1 MGRPEPYVLFAQTF
15 AHPHLDEYVDE
26 VLFAEPVVITACEFI
41 EQNASSTSQAV
52 ALAGATLPPSFAVEV
67 FVQCEGETRFR
78 RLCQPFLYSHSSSN
92 VLEVEAIV
100 SNHLVVRGS
109 YRSLSLVIYGNTAE
123 DLGQFNIGLDDS
135 SLNNPVT
142 SAEGNLEDLPLALHS
157 NGLMFDEPVT
167 SLMKLSLPGVVL
179 DIPAEVKQF
188 LQLMASM
195 LEQLSPGD
203 AIHKI
208 LVIVISAASSY
219 VSYIC
224 ERSKDL
230 EGLSAIF
237 NNAKNDL
244 LKLCKAMQD
253 SKDVSADLSI
263 EFPFLESEDDLA
275 SSKQLVDILSK
286 HWNFNSSSS
295 TVGCPWQLKN
305 ITIIFGLSVALFL
318 CSAKE
323 SCFHFVNGGGM
334 EQIVHLLSRG
344 LEDSTSATLLLLAVI
359 EQATQH
365 SFGCEGLLGW
375 WPREDENVPSG
386 ASEGYSQ
393 LLNLLLQKPRHDIAS
408 LATRILQRL
417 SFYEV
422 ASRYECAILSVLEG
436 LSSSGRV
443 PNVHLDVLISMK
455 SHLKKILNLINL
467 CGPIQ
472 DPSPPSCAV
481 KSLFLGQTDGLLTCK
496 ATSCLISSSKC
507 RFSQWDADPH
517 LLALLKERG
526 FFPLSAALL
535 SSSIMR
541 SEESKI
547 MDVILEIVS
556 SIEAIILS
564 LLFCRSGLI
573 FLLHHSELSATIIH
587 ALRGDEE
594 ASLEECMPIRY
605 ASTLITNNFFCKPS
619 NVAMIVRIHL
629 RVVTAIDRLLLTT
642 PNSEEFLWVL
652 WELCSISRSDCGR
665 QALLALTYFPEAIV
679 IFIESLRL
687 VKEPESGS
695 RNSGALPLNLAISH
709 SAAEI
714 FEVIVT
720 DSTASSL
727 DSWIV
732 HAMELYKA
740 LHSSPPGSNR
750 KDAPT
755 RLLEWIDAGVV
766 YHKSGAVGLLRY
778 AAVLASGGDAN
789 SNLANTLV
797 SELTDLDN
805 AGEPTGSDVNVMDNL
820 GKTISEKTFDGITL
834 RDSSIAQL
842 TTAFQILAYISE
854 NSTVA
859 AALYD
864 EGAVAVIYAVL
875 VDSRYMLERC
885 SNNYDYLVDEGTECN
900 STSDLLLERNREQS
914 LVNLLLPCL
923 VLLLHLLQTL
933 QVAKEEHRNSKLMNA
948 LVRLHREVSPKLAAC
963 AFDLS
968 TSFPNSALGF
978 GAVCHLLVSVLA
990 CWPVYGWSPGLFSS
1004 LLDSVQATSLQALGP
1019 KETCSLLCLLNDLFP
1034 DEGIWLWKNGMPLLS
1049 AVKKLGIRTLLGPQ
1063 MEDEINWYLESGHQE
1078 KLLGQLSLQLEK
1090 ISQVVQHYA
1099 ISTLVVIQDML
1110 RIFII
1115 RLCCHKADSASFL
1128 LRPIFLWI
1136 RARVSDLSS
1145 LSDIDAYKICRY
1157 LDFFAS
1163 LLEHPRAKALLL
1175 NEGAIQLLIE
1185 VSHRCL
1191 DDLDTDEKLVPG
1203 CRFSAKCGFSFHNW
1217 CLPVFKSFSL
1227 LCYSMPSLKHIGKH
1241 NLHHFGSL
1249 SAEDYSLILHC
1260 ILLFCQ
1266 VLPVGKELVACLAAF
1281 RALGSCSEG
1290 QTALASILIDIHNVD
1305 ERESQGHKK
1314 GSDCSFNV
1322 SSWRMNPPLLCCWKK
1337 LLISIDS
1344 NDYIPTY
1351 AIQAVDAL
1359 SSGSLSFCLDGSSLV
1374 LDRIGEVKFLYG
1386 LPDAAEG
1393 VNDSSPKD
1401 VIGYIQEMIDVFKL
1415 KLGLGDYPEDSN
1427 IPASINQILETAE
1440 SLLLLLEKPTGSVN
1454 VEDITLHEDASL
1466 IPSNILDSLKLSQL
1480 GDDSIGSVEDNL
1492 LLGLG
1497 DKFMWECPEIL
1508 PYRLNAVPAKRKMS
1522 TMDGQARRA
1531 RGENSPAEIS
1541 SQNTFAR
1548 GPGISTTPSLPSRR
1562 DTFRQRKPN
1571 TSRPPSMHVDDYVA
1585 RERNVD
1591 GAINSNVISIQ
1602 RVGSSS
1608 GRPPSIHVD
1617 EFMARQRER
1626 QNPVVAVVGE
1636 AASQVKG
1643 GVPANDTDLEKLS
1656 KPKQLKTD
1664 LDDDLQGIDIVFDGE
1679 DSDPDDKLPFPHLDN
1694 TLQQSDPMLVEQG
1707 SPRSIVEETESNGN
1721 DTSQFSPMGGPA
1733 VSNVD
1738 ENTQSEFSSRMSV
1751 SRPQFP
1757 LARESSVSSGKKY
1770 FEHPDDGKN
1779 AIPVR
1784 SAGGGVDTSAT
1795 VNSSYN
1801 NATTPPSKF
1810 VAEPRVNTQN
1820 YLFKNSPQHL
1830 GSGPPS
1836 IGSQGFYEQR
1846 FFPNQPP
1853 LPPVPPP
1860 PTVTSAIS
1868 QPSDLPSSQ
1877 SSPFSN
1883 FVTDAQQRYSTTFHG
1898 PSDYPSGYNSSASF
1912 SSGSV
1917 RPPPPLPPTPPPLS
1931 SSPHNLSS
1939 SKIPLPSTPA
1949 YNMENVGMTEV
1960 PQNPTA
1966 SSTDTRLG
1974 GVSASGVMLASNSL
1988 PALPHLVFSRPSMP
2002 VNLYGG
2008 ISTQQQNESSSSI
2021 LPNLAIPPSSMPSM
2035 HSLPQLQP
2043 LQPPQLPRPPQPPP
2057 QHLRPPIIASQQ
2069 PEQVVSMQGSVQMQ
2083 MHQLQMLQQPRVSP
2097 QFYQSQPVGLS
2108 HAPPQQQFEHPQHQA
2123 IHQPGDAATASQQQQ
2138 DSAMSLHEYFKSPEA
2153 IQSLLSD
2160 REKLCQ
2166 LLEQH
2171 PKLMQMLQE
2180 RLGQR

>member
-1 MGRPEPYVLFAQTF
+1 METYLLRN
-15 AHPHLDEYVDE
+15 
-26 VLFAEPVVITACEFI
+26 PVV
-41 EQNASSTSQAV
+41 S
-52 ALAGATLPPSFAVEV
+52 
-67 FVQCEGETRFR
+67 VQF
-78 RLCQPFLYSHSSSN
+78 
-92 VLEVEAIV
+92 
-100 SNHLVVRGS
+100 
-109 YRSLSLVIYGNTAE
+109 
-123 DLGQFNIGLDDS
+123 
-135 SLNNPVT
+135 
-142 SAEGNLEDLPLALHS
+142 
-157 NGLMFDEPVT
+157 
-167 SLMKLSLPGVVL
+167 
-179 DIPAEVKQF
+179 
-188 LQLMASM
+188 
-195 LEQLSPGD
+195 
-203 AIHKI
+203 
-208 LVIVISAASSY
+208 
-219 VSYIC
+219 
-224 ERSKDL
+224 
-230 EGLSAIF
+230 
-237 NNAKNDL
+237 
-244 LKLCKAMQD
+244 
-253 SKDVSADLSI
+253 
-263 EFPFLESEDDLA
+263 
-275 SSKQLVDILSK
+275 
-286 HWNFNSSSS
+286 
-295 TVGCPWQLKN
+295 
-305 ITIIFGLSVALFL
+305 SV
-318 CSAKE
+318 
-323 SCFHFVNGGGM
+323 
-334 EQIVHLLSRG
+334 
-344 LEDSTSATLLLLAVI
+344 
-359 EQATQH
+359 
-365 SFGCEGLLGW
+365 
-375 WPREDENVPSG
+375 
-386 ASEGYSQ
+386 
-393 LLNLLLQKPRHDIAS
+393 
-408 LATRILQRL
+408 
-417 SFYEV
+417 
-422 ASRYECAILSVLEG
+422 
-436 LSSSGRV
+436 
-443 PNVHLDVLISMK
+443 
-455 SHLKKILNLINL
+455 
-467 CGPIQ
+467 
-472 DPSPPSCAV
+472 
-481 KSLFLGQTDGLLTCK
+481 SLF
-496 ATSCLISSSKC
+496 
-507 RFSQWDADPH
+507 
-517 LLALLKERG
+517 
-526 FFPLSAALL
+526 
-535 SSSIMR
+535 M
-541 SEESKI
+541 
-547 MDVILEIVS
+547 
-556 SIEAIILS
+556 
-564 LLFCRSGLI
+564 
-573 FLLHHSELSATIIH
+573 
-587 ALRGDEE
+587 
-594 ASLEECMPIRY
+594 
-605 ASTLITNNFFCKPS
+605 
-619 NVAMIVRIHL
+619 
-629 RVVTAIDRLLLTT
+629 
-642 PNSEEFLWVL
+642 
-652 WELCSISRSDCGR
+652 
-665 QALLALTYFPEAIV
+665 
-679 IFIESLRL
+679 
-687 VKEPESGS
+687 
-695 RNSGALPLNLAISH
+695 
-709 SAAEI
+709 
-714 FEVIVT
+714 
-720 DSTASSL
+720 
-727 DSWIV
+727 
-732 HAMELYKA
+732 
-740 LHSSPPGSNR
+740 
-750 KDAPT
+750 
-755 RLLEWIDAGVV
+755 
-766 YHKSGAVGLLRY
+766 
-778 AAVLASGGDAN
+778 
-789 SNLANTLV
+789 
-797 SELTDLDN
+797 
-805 AGEPTGSDVNVMDNL
+805 
-820 GKTISEKTFDGITL
+820 
-834 RDSSIAQL
+834 
-842 TTAFQILAYISE
+842 
-854 NSTVA
+854 
-859 AALYD
+859 
-864 EGAVAVIYAVL
+864 
-875 VDSRYMLERC
+875 
-885 SNNYDYLVDEGTECN
+885 
-900 STSDLLLERNREQS
+900 
-914 LVNLLLPCL
+914 
-923 VLLLHLLQTL
+923 
-933 QVAKEEHRNSKLMNA
+933 
-948 LVRLHREVSPKLAAC
+948 
-963 AFDLS
+963 
-968 TSFPNSALGF
+968 
-978 GAVCHLLVSVLA
+978 
-990 CWPVYGWSPGLFSS
+990 
-1004 LLDSVQATSLQALGP
+1004 
-1019 KETCSLLCLLNDLFP
+1019 
-1034 DEGIWLWKNGMPLLS
+1034 
-1049 AVKKLGIRTLLGPQ
+1049 
-1063 MEDEINWYLESGHQE
+1063 
-1078 KLLGQLSLQLEK
+1078 
-1090 ISQVVQHYA
+1090 
-1099 ISTLVVIQDML
+1099 
-1110 RIFII
+1110 
-1115 RLCCHKADSASFL
+1115 
-1128 LRPIFLWI
+1128 
-1136 RARVSDLSS
+1136 
-1145 LSDIDAYKICRY
+1145 
-1157 LDFFAS
+1157 
-1163 LLEHPRAKALLL
+1163 
-1175 NEGAIQLLIE
+1175 
-1185 VSHRCL
+1185 
-1191 DDLDTDEKLVPG
+1191 
-1203 CRFSAKCGFSFHNW
+1203 
-1217 CLPVFKSFSL
+1217 
-1227 LCYSMPSLKHIGKH
+1227 
-1241 NLHHFGSL
+1241 
-1249 SAEDYSLILHC
+1249 
-1260 ILLFCQ
+1260 
-1266 VLPVGKELVACLAAF
+1266 
-1281 RALGSCSEG
+1281 
-1290 QTALASILIDIHNVD
+1290 IDISLHA
-1305 ERESQGHKK
+1305 
-1314 GSDCSFNV
+1314 
-1322 SSWRMNPPLLCCWKK
+1322 
-1337 LLISIDS
+1337 
-1344 NDYIPTY
+1344 TY

-1898 PSDYPSGYNSSASF
+1898 PSDYPSGYNSSTSF

-2123 IHQPGDAATASQQQQ
+2123 IHQPGDAATTSQQQQ

-2171 PKLMQMLQE
+2171 PKLMQMLQLLACYYSVLVFVE
-2180 RLGQR
+2180 RETGSTIVAYDCRIDGTPPLYFIAALGAES

>member
-26 VLFAEPVVITACEFI
+26 VLFAEPVVISACEFI

-78 RLCQPFLYSHSSSN
+78 RLCHPFLYSHSSSN

-135 SLNNPVT
+135 SLNNLVT
-142 SAEGNLEDLPLALHS
+142 STEGNLEDLPLALHS
-157 NGLMFDEPVT
+157 NSLMIDEPVT
-167 SLMKLSLPGVVL
+167 SLMKLSQPGVVL
-179 DIPAEVKQF
+179 DISVEVKQF
-188 LQLMASM
+188 LQLMNSM
-195 LEQLSPGD
+195 LEQLSLGD
-203 AIHKI
+203 TIHKI

-219 VSYIC
+219 VSYIR
-224 ERSKDL
+224 ERSKDS
-230 EGLSAIF
+230 EGLCAIF
-237 NNAKNDL
+237 NNAKKDL
-244 LKLCKAMQD
+244 LKLCKAVQD
-253 SKDVSADLSI
+253 SKDVSTHLSV
-263 EFPFLESEDDLA
+263 EFSFLESEDDLA
-275 SSKQLVDILSK
+275 STKQLVDILSK
-286 HWNFNSSSS
+286 HWNFNLSSS
-295 TVGCPWQLKN
+295 TVGCPWKSKN
-305 ITIIFGLSVALFL
+305 TSIIFGLSVALFL
-318 CSAKE
+318 CSARE
-323 SCFHFVNGGGM
+323 GCFHFVNGGGM
-334 EQIVHLLSRG
+334 EQIVHLLCSG
-344 LEDSTSATLLLLAVI
+344 LQDSTPATLLLLAVI

-365 SFGCEGLLGW
+365 SFGCEGFLGW

-408 LATRILQRL
+408 LATHILQRL

-422 ASRYECAILSVLEG
+422 ASRYECAILSVLGG
-436 LSSSGRV
+436 LSSTGRV
-443 PNVHLDVLISMK
+443 SNVHLDVLISMK
-455 SHLKKILNLINL
+455 SQLKKILNLINL

-472 DPSPPSCAV
+472 DPSPPSCAT
-481 KSLFLGQTDGLLTCK
+481 KSLFLGHTDVLLTCK

-517 LLALLKERG
+517 LLVLLKERG
-526 FFPLSAALL
+526 FFSLSAALL
-535 SSSIMR
+535 SSSIRR

-547 MDVILEIVS
+547 MDVFLEIVS
-556 SIEAIILS
+556 SVEAIILS

-573 FLLHHSELSATIIH
+573 FLLHHYELSATILH
-587 ALRGDEE
+587 ALMGDEE

-605 ASTLITNNFFCKPS
+605 ASTLISNNFFCKPS
-619 NVAMIVRIHL
+619 NVSMIVRIHL
-629 RVVTAIDRLLLTT
+629 RVVTAIDRLLMTT

-652 WELCSISRSDCGR
+652 WELCSISRSECGR

-679 IFIESLRL
+679 ILIESLRL

-695 RNSGALPLNLAISH
+695 RNGGALPLNLAISH
-709 SAAEI
+709 AAAEI

-727 DSWIV
+727 GSWIV

-805 AGEPTGSDVNVMDNL
+805 TGEPDVNVMDNL

-885 SNNYDYLVDEGTECN
+885 SNNYDYLVDEGTDCN

-914 LVNLLLPCL
+914 LVNLLVPCL
-923 VLLLHLLQTL
+923 VLLLNLLQTL

-1004 LLDSVQATSLQALGP
+1004 LLDSVQATSLQVLGP
-1019 KETCSLLCLLNDLFP
+1019 KETCSLLSLLNDLFP

-1049 AVKKLGIRTLLGPQ
+1049 AVKKLGIKTILGPQ
-1063 MEDEINWYLESGHQE
+1063 MEDEVNWYLEPGHQE

-1115 RLCCHKADSASFL
+1115 RLCCHKADSASIL

-1145 LSDIDAYKICRY
+1145 LSEIDAYKICRY

-1175 NEGAIQLLIE
+1175 NEDAIQLLIE

-1191 DDLDTDEKLVPG
+1191 DDLDTDEKLVAG
-1203 CRFSAKCGFSFHNW
+1203 CRFSTKCGFSLLNW
-1217 CLPVFKSFSL
+1217 CLPVFKLFSL
-1227 LCYSMPSLKHIGKH
+1227 LCYSRPSLKHIGKH
-1241 NLHHFGSL
+1241 NLRHFGL
-1249 SAEDYSLILHC
+1249 LGAEDYSLILHS

-1266 VLPVGKELVACLAAF
+1266 VLPVGKELVACLAGF

-1290 QTALASILIDIHNVD
+1290 KTALASVLVDIYNVD
-1305 ERESQGHKK
+1305 EHGSQGHKK
-1314 GSDCSFNV
+1314 GSNCTFNV
-1322 SSWRMNPPLLCCWKK
+1322 SSWRTNPPLLCCWKK

-1344 NDYIPTY
+1344 NDYMPMY

-1374 LDRIGEVKFLYG
+1374 LDRIGEVKFLFG
-1386 LPDAAEG
+1386 LPDAVDG

-1415 KLGLGDYPEDSN
+1415 KLRLGDYPEDSN
-1427 IPASINQILETAE
+1427 MPTFIHQVLENAE
-1440 SLLLLLEKPTGSVN
+1440 SLLLLLEKPTGSVD
-1454 VEDITLHEDASL
+1454 VEDINLHDDASL
-1466 IPSNILDSLKLSQL
+1466 TPSNILDSLKLCQFA
-1480 GDDSIGSVEDNL
+1480 DDSIGNVDDNL

-1508 PYRLNAVPAKRKMS
+1508 PDRLNTLPAKRKMS
-1522 TMDGQARRA
+1522 TIDGQARRA

-1541 SQNTFAR
+1541 SQNAFSR
-1548 GPGISTTPSLPSRR
+1548 GSGISTAPSLPSRR

-1591 GAINSNVISIQ
+1591 GAVNSNVIAIQ

-1626 QNPVVAVVGE
+1626 QNPVAPVVGE

-1656 KPKQLKTD
+1656 KPKQLKSD

-1694 TLQQSDPMLVEQG
+1694 GLQQSDPVLVEQG

-1721 DTSQFSPMGGPA
+1721 DTSQFSPMRGPS

-1751 SRPQFP
+1751 SRPEFP

-1784 SAGGGVDTSAT
+1784 STGGVDTSAT

-1810 VAEPRVNTQN
+1810 LAEPRANTQN
-1820 YLFKNSPQHL
+1820 HFLKNSPQHL
-1830 GSGPPS
+1830 GSGPPPS

-1846 FFPNQPP
+1846 FFPSQPP

-1860 PTVTSAIS
+1860 PTVTPAIS
-1868 QPSDLPSSQ
+1868 QPSDLAPSQ
-1877 SSPFSN
+1877 SSPFGN
-1883 FVTDAQQRYSTTFHG
+1883 FVSDTQQRYSTTFHV
-1898 PSDYPSGYNSSASF
+1898 PSDYPSGYNSSTSF

-1931 SSPHNLSS
+1931 SSPLNLSS
-1939 SKIPLPSTPA
+1939 NKISLPSTPV
-1949 YNMENVGMTEV
+1949 YNMESVGISEI

-1974 GVSASGVMLASNSL
+1974 AVPASGVMVASNSL
-1988 PALPHLVFSRPSMP
+1988 PGLPHLVFNRPSMP

-2008 ISTQQQNESSSSI
+2008 ISTQQQSENSSNI
-2021 LPNLAIPPSSMPSM
+2021 LPNLAIPLSSVPSLHP
-2035 HSLPQLQP
+2035 LPQLQP

-2057 QHLRPPIIASQQ
+2057 QHLRPPIMASQQ
-2069 PEQVVSMQGSVQMQ
+2069 PEQVVSMQNSVQMQ

-2097 QFYQSQPVGLS
+2097 QYYQSQPVGLS

-2123 IHQPGDAATASQQQQ
+2123 VHQLGDTATTSQQQQ

>member
-286 HWNFNSSSS
+286 HWNFNLSSS

-334 EQIVHLLSRG
+334 EQIVQLLSSG

-422 ASRYECAILSVLEG
+422 ALRYECAILSVLEG

-472 DPSPPSCAV
+472 DPSPPSCAM

-587 ALRGDEE
+587 ALMGDEE

-605 ASTLITNNFFCKPS
+605 ASTLISNNFFCKPS

-629 RVVTAIDRLLLTT
+629 RVVMAIDRLLLTT

-755 RLLEWIDAGVV
+755 RLLEWVDAGVV

-875 VDSRYMLERC
+875 IDSRYMLERC

-1004 LLDSVQATSLQALGP
+1004 LLDTVQATSLQALGP

-1078 KLLGQLSLQLEK
+1078 KLLSQLSLQLEK

-1227 LCYSMPSLKHIGKH
+1227 LCYSMTSLKHIRKH

-1386 LPDAAEG
+1386 LPDAVEG

-1440 SLLLLLEKPTGSVN
+1440 SLLVLLEKPIGSVN
-1454 VEDITLHEDASL
+1454 VEDITLHEDAPL

-1707 SPRSIVEETESNGN
+1707 SPRSIVEETESNCN

-1846 FFPNQPP
+1846 FFPSQPP

-1883 FVTDAQQRYSTTFHG
+1883 FVTDTQQRYSTTFHG
-1898 PSDYPSGYNSSASF
+1898 PSDYPSGYNSSTSF

-1917 RPPPPLPPTPPPLS
+1917 RPPPPLPPTPPLLS

-2123 IHQPGDAATASQQQQ
+2123 IHQPGDAATTSQQQQ